1 MKVCLKCNFNVSVN
15 AIFCERCGTKL
26 DHNQEQKIDQ
36 NIEDIDIL
44 YSFLD
49 TYIGTKNNSFHEDQK
64 EAIESTIKS
73 GSRTLVVQK
82 TGWGKS
88 AVYFIA
94 AKYLKLESDK
104 ITVIVSP
111 LLSLMKDQIRSV
123 TNNGFLNIQTINST
137 QEYEN
142 MLDARKNIINNNF
155 DVLIISPERFSNSDF
170 EKNVFPKIVNNIGLL
185 VVDEAHCLSQWG
197 HDFRVDYNLL
207 LRDILPQL
215 SDETSLLFTT
225 ATASK
230 VVIDDLN
237 LYLNIDKTITGDL
250 IRTSLSIVNL
260 GKINYVQSVAW
271 IKKNLN
277 QLNGSGIIY
286 TLTVKRAQAF
296 AFWLRANGINA
307 TAYHGRLEPDERA
320 EIEQQFID
328 NKYKVVVSTS
338 ALGMGFDK
346 PDIGF
351 IIHLGMPKSLTD
363 YYQQIGRAGRKLDN
377 AICVIMSL
385 PDDSDINDYFINQI
399 VPDIEHVEALLN
411 ATTEQPEE
419 YEVIKTRSGVHG
431 RYARKLMKRLFL
443 EDYLIHHGNQIYSK
457 KKEMKKYDPTQSE
470 QILRIRHEE
479 WDNLLKVIN
488 SDKCLMLQ
496 IVNHFGQNI
505 SDDYKCFKCSNCTQE
520 NIYEFPKKSDEE
532 NIIPMNEIE
541 EQYEQASTNIHEI
554 PQTNDTEIIENNL
567 ENYILNYDGTI
578 KNELSNKLKKYRRQI
593 SLDKHVPEF
602 GIFNNK
608 ELNLIVSSQP
618 KNLNDLEKIGVSKY
632 TTNNYGEAIINIIT
646 HN

>member
-1 MKVCLKCNFNVSVN
+1 M
-15 AIFCERCGTKL
+15 
-26 DHNQEQKIDQ
+26 
-36 NIEDIDIL
+36 
-44 YSFLD
+44 
-49 TYIGTKNNSFHEDQK
+49 
-64 EAIESTIKS
+64 
-73 GSRTLVVQK
+73 
-82 TGWGKS
+82 
-88 AVYFIA
+88 
-94 AKYLKLESDK
+94 
-104 ITVIVSP
+104 
-111 LLSLMKDQIRSV
+111 
-123 TNNGFLNIQTINST
+123 
-137 QEYEN
+137 
-142 MLDARKNIINNNF
+142 
-155 DVLIISPERFSNSDF
+155 
-170 EKNVFPKIVNNIGLL
+170 
-185 VVDEAHCLSQWG
+185 
-197 HDFRVDYNLL
+197 
-207 LRDILPQL
+207 
-215 SDETSLLFTT
+215 
-225 ATASK
+225 
-230 VVIDDLN
+230 
-237 LYLNIDKTITGDL
+237 
-250 IRTSLSIVNL
+250 NL

-307 TAYHGRLEPDERA
+307 TAYHGRLEPDERT

-431 RYARKLMKRLFL
+431 RYARKLMKRLCL

-457 KKEMKKYDPTQSE
+457 KREMKKYDPTQSE

-479 WDNLLKVIN
+479 RDNLLKVIN

-496 IVNHFGQNI
+496 IVNNFGQNI

-520 NIYEFPKKSDEE
+520 NIYEFPNKSDEE

-554 PQTNDTEIIENNL
+554 PKTNDTEIIENNL